1 MKTTDLQETAEVVT
15 SAGAQQPANSI
26 AESAATT
33 AARQMLLLNFINAS
47 QKVMKMVTST
57 GTQEPADSIA
67 ESAATA
73 TARQLLKLKTID
85 LQEIAEVAYLVD
97 AMGAAISAT
106 AGIPVLASGSGTCT
120 VTIIHK
126 IEFTWH

>member
-1 MKTTDLQETAEVVT
+1 MLTD
-15 SAGAQQPANSI
+15 SSI
-26 AESAATT
+26 NT
-33 AARQMLLLNFINAS
+33 S
-47 QKVMKMVTST
+47 QKIVEMVTVVST
-57 GTQEPADSIA
+57 GTQEPADSTA
-67 ESAATA
+67 ESAAATYNTCM

-85 LQEIAEVAYLVD
+85 LQEIAEVAYLVG
-97 AMGAAISAT
+97 AMGASAT